1 MGMRVISQRSD
12 DWVSNSYLVVDPST
26 NHAAFIDCGE
36 PIDHLLAVIAS
47 EELTLERVLLT
58 HHHGDHITGLGHI
71 LELYPGT
78 PVQAHP
84 LEAQEMMGVSQTIL
98 PGDLTGI
105 GNLEVIALHSP
116 GHTAGMLNF
125 VVREAAGD
133 RDGGPDHV
141 FTGDTLFRG
150 SVGGVRGPGHT
161 TLEDLQHSV
170 LEVLLGL
177 PPETIVEPGHEEPTT
192 IGEQAAENPFVQV
205 WRGAAPEGTGLATV
219 LPPGQPAELARTATL
234 VVWARDYDGGHKA
247 HVRYLD
253 DGTEDLVPGS
263 WVAPA

>member
-12 DWVSNSYLVVDPST
+12 DWLSNSYLVVDPST
-26 NHAAFIDCGE
+26 SQAAFIDCGD
-36 PIDHLLAVIAS
+36 PIDHLLAVLAT

-84 LEAQEMMGVSQTIL
+84 LESQEMMGVSQTIL
-98 PGDLTGI
+98 PGDITNI
-105 GNLEVIALHSP
+105 GDLEVIALHSP

-125 VVREAAGD
+125 VVREVEGD
-133 RDGGPDHV
+133 ATGGPDHV
-141 FTGDTLFRG
+141 FTGDTLFKG

-161 TLEDLQHSV
+161 TVADLQHSITD
-170 LEVLLGL
+170 VLLAL
-177 PPETIVEPGHEEPTT
+177 PPETIVEPGHQEPTT
-192 IGEQAAENPFVQV
+192 IGAEVAENPFVRV
-205 WRGAAPEGTGLATV
+205 WRGAAPEGTERGLV
-219 LPPGQPAELARTATL
+219 LPPGQPAELARVATL
-234 VVWARDYDGGHKA
+234 VVWAHDYDGGYKA

-263 WVAPA
+263 WVSPV